1 VISASVELQTGLEVT
16 PRGTVTGIAP
26 GRLWIRPNQV
36 RFNGPT
42 ILTTAVRRGRSLLHG
57 LRGDVRNEKGT
68 SSDPYLPGTPLVQYQ
83 EGGHLRFY
91 TDPEGLMQ

>member
-1 VISASVELQTGLEVT
+1 VISASVELQTGLEVA

-26 GRLWIRPNQV
+26 GRLWIRTDQV
-36 RFNGPT
+36 RFNGPST
-42 ILTTAVRRGRSLLHG
+42 LTTALGRGRSTQSSYSEC
-57 LRGDVRNEKGT
+57 VEKGT
-68 SSDPYLPGTPLVQYQ
+68 SSDPYLPGNPLVQYQ